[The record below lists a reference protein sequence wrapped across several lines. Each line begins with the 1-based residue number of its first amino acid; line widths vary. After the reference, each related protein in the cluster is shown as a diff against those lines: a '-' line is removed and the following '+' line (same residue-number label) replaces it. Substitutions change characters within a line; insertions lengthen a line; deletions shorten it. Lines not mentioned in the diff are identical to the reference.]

1 MEQHKKRLEK
11 KKSKKRKIII
21 ILIAILI
28 IIALIVFYILR
39 SNTADLEEITDYEY
53 ENTIENELTE
63 EPTNE
68 LDEGIEIVDVS
79 EMPSRANGYKV
90 MGQIVLEKIGIQCYI
105 FDTSSKEE
113 RVAALKV
120 GTVRFRGP
128 DVNEPGNIC
137 IEGHNYRKVFTRLT
151 EMEIGDTFY
160 IVGRDGRKVTYEIK
174 EMIHNVEPNDMSH
187 TSQETGN
194 IRKVTLITCDP
205 RRTHE
210 VFSKSRAEKMSSEKL

>member
-1 MEQHKKRLEK
+1 MKHMEQYKKRLDK
-11 KKSKKRKIII
+11 KKTKKKKVII
-21 ILIAILI
+21 ILIAVLI

-39 SNTADLEEITDYEY
+39 NNTADLEEITEYEY
-53 ENTIENELTE
+53 DNTIENELTE
-63 EPTNE
+63 DESTNE

-79 EMPSRANGYKV
+79 DMPTRANGYKV

-105 FDTSSKEE
+105 FDTDSKEE
-113 RVAALKV
+113 RVSALKV

-128 DVNEPGNIC
+128 ELNEPGNLC

-174 EMIHNVEPNDMSH
+174 EMIHNVAPNDMSH

-205 RRTHE
+205 RRTHK
-210 VFSKSRAEKMSSEKL
+210 VFSKSRTEKDR